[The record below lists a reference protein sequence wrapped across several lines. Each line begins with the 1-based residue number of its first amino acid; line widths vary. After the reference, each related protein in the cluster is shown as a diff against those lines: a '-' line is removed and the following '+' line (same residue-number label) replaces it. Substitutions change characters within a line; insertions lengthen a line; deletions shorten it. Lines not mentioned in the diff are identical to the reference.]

1 MIVRWTALLFLLALL
16 GACESRESRLS
27 KGSAL
32 LVVARDPDLVVDPV
46 EVALSGDSV
55 RDQRAMDVVIARKL
69 AAREA
74 RLRGID
80 ATDAT
85 REKLEALRRE
95 ANAREEEILRDAL
108 FSALRDGASI
118 SDADLRAHF
127 EKTRARHTERRIALR
142 RQRFASEADANA
154 AMASLGSEARL
165 DPATTETL
173 LPATAEKLPADVIPE
188 ALRLTRVGDRVV
200 IVREGGAALVELVAI
215 EPAAQMTFEEAR
227 RDVEESLRTL
237 RAQEAFRAEI
247 ARLRAEAGVEVDLDA
262 LRRQGRQQSM
272 ADEYERD
279 ARRPE
284 E

>member
-1 MIVRWTALLFLLALL
+1 
-16 GACESRESRLS
+16 
-27 KGSAL
+27 
-32 LVVARDPDLVVDPV
+32 
-46 EVALSGDSV
+46 
-55 RDQRAMDVVIARKL
+55 
-69 AAREA
+69 
-74 RLRGID
+74 
-80 ATDAT
+80 
-85 REKLEALRRE
+85 
-95 ANAREEEILRDAL
+95 
-108 FSALRDGASI
+108 
-118 SDADLRAHF
+118 
-127 EKTRARHTERRIALR
+127 
-142 RQRFASEADANA
+142 
-154 AMASLGSEARL
+154 MASLGSEARL

>member
-1 MIVRWTALLFLLALL
+1 
-16 GACESRESRLS
+16 
-27 KGSAL
+27 
-32 LVVARDPDLVVDPV
+32 
-46 EVALSGDSV
+46 
-55 RDQRAMDVVIARKL
+55 MDVVIARKL